1 MISINNVRYMA
12 LRTENDPATARRD
25 TIILVQVAGQ
35 SDASLNSGDSYT
47 AAISHLNGRVPDEST
62 TGSRVGQSHYNSAPS
77 SISDNRANVNF
88 TKSSRFFSCG
98 CCDDIPSG
106 FDCVKQIIGDG
117 ASVGSYSAPY
127 SPAIIRQETNAVNLK
142 FNQWGRGDSL

>member
-1 MISINNVRYMA
+1 MA
-12 LRTENDPATARRD
+12 LRTEDDPAARRD

-35 SDASLNSGDSYT
+35 SDASLDSGDSYT

-77 SISDNRANVNF
+77 SIGDNRANVNS
-88 TKSSRFFSCG
+88 KVYSRFFSC

-106 FDCVKQIIGDG
+106 FHCVKQIVGDG
-117 ASVGSYSAPY
+117 ASGSYSAAPY
-127 SPAIIRQETNAVNLK
+127 SPAIIRQSETNVVNLK
-142 FNQWGRGDSL
+142 LNQWEETLAVIMSESN

>member
-1 MISINNVRYMA
+1 MA
-12 LRTENDPATARRD
+12 LRTEDDPATARRD

-47 AAISHLNGRVPDEST
+47 AAISHLNGPDEST

-77 SISDNRANVNF
+77 AISDNRANVNF
-88 TKSSRFFSCG
+88 TKSNSRFFSCG
-98 CCDDIPSG
+98 CCCCCCDDIPSG
-106 FDCVKQIIGDG
+106 FHCVKQIIGDG

-142 FNQWGRGDSL
+142 FNQWERGDSL